1 MKLKG
6 KIMKVEIQGKSYI
19 IVVLCS
25 LLVLAIVGLIWAFQ
39 ALSFK
44 DAEILNLSQQVEAQQ
59 ILTSKLKEEVKALQ
73 ANLSIISE
81 KLKIEQLK
89 REQLESDFL
98 ELKKV
103 NSSEYAVIGID
114 PYGNGVVIPLKVEIK
129 KGEGK
134 VLLNIANV
142 RFDTSLQ
149 NSAQK
154 AVKVAQEITKYNLGD
169 RDILITITSSTSWN
183 PEISGESGGAAI
195 CAALVA
201 AIQNK
206 TINGKVLITGT
217 IEADHTIGRV
227 GAVYQKAIAA
237 KKSGASKFIV
247 PIGQKVWVEELEV
260 LEIFTIES
268 ALKYIIIN

>member
-1 MKLKG
+1 
-6 KIMKVEIQGKSYI
+6 MKVEGEGEGKGKSRYI

-25 LLVLAIVGLIWAFQ
+25 LLFLAIIGLTWAFQ
-39 ALSFK
+39 VLNFK
-44 DAEILNLSQQVEAQQ
+44 DAEISNLTQQFEAQQ
-59 ILTSKLKEEVKALQ
+59 ILISKLREEIKALQ
-73 ANLSIISE
+73 ANLSITNE
-81 KLKIEQLK
+81 MLKIEQLK

-98 ELKKV
+98 ELKRV

-129 KGEGK
+129 KGEGR

-154 AVKVAQEITKYNLGD
+154 AVKVAQEITKFNLSD
-169 RDILITITSSTSWN
+169 RDILITITFPASGN
-183 PEISGESGGAAI
+183 PEIAGESGGAAI
-195 CAALVA
+195 CTALVA

-206 TINGKVLITGT
+206 TIDEKVLITGT

-237 KKSGASKFIV
+237 KKNGASKFIV

-268 ALKYIIIN
+268 ALKYIIN

>member
-1 MKLKG
+1 MKGIKDMKG
-6 KIMKVEIQGKSYI
+6 IKNI
-19 IVVLCS
+19 IIIIILIVCS
-25 LLVLAIVGLIWAFQ
+25 LL
-39 ALSFK
+39 ALSTISLIFVFQELNYK
-44 DAEILNLSQQVEAQQ
+44 DIEISNLSKQLEEQQ
-59 ILTSKLKEEVKALQ
+59 ILISKLKEEIKALQ
-73 ANLSIISE
+73 LNLNITNE
-81 KLKIEQLK
+81 KLTVEELK
-89 REQLESDFL
+89 RGQLESDFL

-129 KGEGK
+129 KGEGR

-154 AVKVAQEITKYNLGD
+154 AVKVAQEITKFNLSEK
-169 RDILITITSSTSWN
+169 DILITIASPAPWK
-183 PEISGESGGAAI
+183 PEIAGESGGAAI
-195 CAALVA
+195 CIALIA

-206 TINGKVLITGT
+206 TINEKVLITGT
-217 IEADHTIGRV
+217 IEIDHTIGRV
-227 GAVYQKAIAA
+227 GAVYQKAVAA

-247 PIGQKVWVEELEV
+247 PIGQKVWVDELEV

-268 ALKYIIIN
+268 ALKFVIT